1 MLILCCVPLTS
12 EGGAGYD
19 VTPKL
24 TTFLYNRSENQTGS
38 LWTGEPLFANP
49 VNNNEVVMRQK

>member
-19 VTPKL
+19 VTP
-24 TTFLYNRSENQTGS
+24 NRSENQTGS
-38 LWTGEPLFANP
+38 LWTGEPLFAIP
-49 VNNNEVVMRQK
+49 VNNNETEIRQTC